1 MPTSLPD
8 STNTPP
14 GGAPPEEKRRGS
26 KKGASKHS
34 QQQPAE
40 KHGKKHEPRK
50 GRKGEAPEE
59 EIELDHAATGRAPEE
74 EVDADGEGLSA
85 GEEEA
90 SRGASSLGSTTIESA
105 FSEL

>member
-1 MPTSLPD
+1 M
-8 STNTPP
+8 
-14 GGAPPEEKRRGS
+14 
-26 KKGASKHS
+26 ASKHS
-34 QQQPAE
+34 HQQPAE
-40 KHGKKHEPRK
+40 KHEPRKGRK